1 MTRWLSYYLLG
12 LSFAAAVLLK
22 GGVYPEQWQWCALGI
37 TAASVMLLAFSPPFS
52 VGGFEPAVSFGL
64 VGLLLAWMAC
74 QVVPLP
80 MSLVRL
86 LSPFRWQALVAAR
99 AATGHSPTQWAAL
112 SLAPAASIERLLDV
126 LPSMAAFIAARQMG
140 LWLRDRMWIAVAPIV
155 VVAWAESVLG
165 LTQFYSMRG
174 SGLNAGSATGTY
186 VNRNHFAGLLELAFP
201 LALMWSI
208 SLWRRAPARSEQS
221 WNLALQAALLLGMG
235 ACLLG
240 GIVVSLSRM
249 GFLSTL
255 LAAGITLLVLLA
267 SARYPKT
274 EWRVTW
280 KWIIPFALPVA
291 ILLFLPTRELSLR
304 LADITASMKVQTDN
318 RADIWR
324 DTLQMV
330 PAYKWTGS
338 GLGAYERAMYRY
350 KTVAPTDTLDFA
362 HNDHLQILA
371 ELGLIGGALAAG
383 LLGWILWRA
392 AAAALRQCGSRNWE
406 LAAGLLAAL
415 LSLSFHSLADFNL
428 YIPANALV
436 FAWLG
441 GLAVSPGLEE
451 R

>member
-1 MTRWLSYYLLG
+1 M
-12 LSFAAAVLLK
+12 
-22 GGVYPEQWQWCALGI
+22 QWCALGI
-37 TAASVMLLAFSPPFS
+37 TAAVGNATGVLAAPF
-52 VGGFEPAVSFGL
+52 GWWMGAVVLFGL
-64 VGLLLAWMAC
+64 VGLLLVWMAC

-99 AATGHSPTQWAAL
+99 AATGHSPTPWAAL

-174 SGLNAGSATGTY
+174 SGLNAARY
-186 VNRNHFAGLLELAFP
+186 RNLRQPQPLRRFAGAGLPSGSYVVYLLVAKSFCSIRAILELGAASGIVIGNGRVL
-201 LALMWSI
+201 LA
-208 SLWRRAPARSEQS
+208 
-221 WNLALQAALLLGMG
+221 
-235 ACLLG
+235 

-249 GFLSTL
+249 GFFSTL

-371 ELGLIGGALAAG
+371 ELGLIGGVLAAG

-406 LAAGLLAAL
+406 LAG
-415 LSLSFHSLADFNL
+415 
-428 YIPANALV
+428 V
-436 FAWLG
+436 C
-441 GLAVSPGLEE
+441 SPPC
-451 R
+451 